1 VGFGFAALATGHP
14 RREEEPRRRS
24 ASFPNGPWL
33 RGKDVMLKLFTKTEE
48 KFFGI
53 FNQMVVHISEA
64 VEILLSMVSEPA
76 GDMQAMAVRIK
87 ELEHKGDELTHR
99 VIDELNKTFITPID
113 REDIHDLSIALDD
126 VLDLIDATAARIVLF
141 QIHESIPAAPEMS
154 RVLLSQVKEIS
165 AAVKK
170 LQDNDHV
177 VERCIEIN
185 RLENDA
191 DRLFQTAIARL
202 FNEAKDPIDVIKK
215 KEIIETLE
223 RATDKAED
231 VANVLQTII
240 VKNA

>member
-1 VGFGFAALATGHP
+1 
-14 RREEEPRRRS
+14 
-24 ASFPNGPWL
+24 
-33 RGKDVMLKLFTKTEE
+33 MLKLFTKTEE

-64 VEILLSMVSEPA
+64 VEILLRMVSEPA
-76 GDMQAMAVRIK
+76 GDMQALAVRIK
-87 ELEHKGDELTHR
+87 DLEHKGDELTHR

-154 RVLLSQVKEIS
+154 KVLLSQVKEIS

-231 VANVLQTII
+231 VANVLQTIM